1 MKVYLIILLFFFP
14 LFLFSHPHIFIESS
28 IEIVLNDNGIEGMN
42 HKWVFDEMFSGSMIG
57 DFDDGDEVLSKEEIA
72 DLKKNAFEYT
82 SEQEYFTRI
91 KVVGHSTVSE
101 KKKIKLNAENF
112 VATIQDG
119 KLIYSFFTPLK
130 LDFSEKKKI
139 IISIYDSTY
148 YVAFS
153 FKSPDVITL
162 KNGSNFT
169 CKIKQQ
175 KNTKEKFYFEQFSP
189 DEFIIEFSRKKL

>member
-1 MKVYLIILLFFFP
+1 
-14 LFLFSHPHIFIESS
+14 
-28 IEIVLNDNGIEGMN
+28 
-42 HKWVFDEMFSGSMIG
+42 MFSGSMIG